1 MQPVDNKER
10 YKTSL
15 VLALAGFQMVEESL
29 KTYLSFCHDAVR
41 ELLPPGLTYKY
52 SRADVEDAALG
63 KLLMIF
69 SKTTSNDGLVI
80 ALRKLQKDRDL
91 IAHRALLD
99 LFRSSD
105 SSQNLKSEAK
115 RMMDLAAR
123 VNAHLGEI
131 NEECLALL
139 AAKQVARSPREPA

>member
-1 MQPVDNKER
+1 MQPVDYKER

-15 VLALAGFQMVEESL
+15 VLALAGFQMIEESL
-29 KTYLSFCHDAVR
+29 KTYLSFYHDAVR
-41 ELLPPGLTYKY
+41 GLLPPGFTYTY
-52 SRADVEDAALG
+52 SRADVEEAALG

-69 SKTTSNDGLVI
+69 SKTTSNASLVL

-99 LFRSSD
+99 LFRAD
-105 SSQNLKSEAK
+105 PSSQNLKSEAR

-131 NEECLALL
+131 NEECLTIL
-139 AAKQVARSPREPA
+139 AAKQIALSPRK